1 MLRWPFIP
9 LILLLL
15 LGCQASRPAPKPDPV
30 ATAGEGV
37 AGIVAHTESAERHVT
52 SAIPHADPIGK
63 VYLTAA
69 SDEHKEVLSDAAEVR
84 IALAGA
90 REQAIALAAAVA
102 EQKTAYQKLEGR
114 WFVVW
119 GRRIEQALWIV
130 GITWLLLG
138 VASVVFGM
146 GNPLSW
152 TWRIGKEITRL
163 VPLMNPFSW
172 LRDWL
177 IARRKAV

>member
-1 MLRWPFIP
+1 MLRWPFIL
-9 LILLLL
+9 LILIVL
-15 LGCQASRPAPKPDPV
+15 LGCQASRPATRIDPV

-52 SAIPHADPIGK
+52 SAIPHADPTGK
-63 VYLTAA
+63 VYLRAA

-84 IALAGA
+84 TALVGA
-90 REQAIALAAAVA
+90 REQAVSLAAAVS
-102 EQKTAYQKLEGR
+102 EQKTAYAKLEGR
-114 WFVVW
+114 WYVAW
-119 GRRIEQALWIV
+119 GRRIERAMWIV

-177 IARRKAV
+177 IAQRKEA